1 METIKKVFART
12 VSAAFACIVLMLSSA
27 PSLCYADHL
36 NNPAYNPNYQ
46 RIGHRTINKKRTVG
60 DCDDNG
66 TIDMNDAALINQ
78 WCLYYDFG
86 ETKSILG
93 TLVLRVNSSQY
104 FDYSSDASV
113 EFMDING
120 DGRVTNVDATLLKR
134 YLIDLKKYNDAVN
147 N

>member
-1 METIKKVFART
+1 MGTIKKVIART
-12 VSAAFACIVLMLSSA
+12 ISAVFACVVIMLSSA

-46 RIGHRTINKKRTVG
+46 RIGHRTINRQRTVG

-78 WCLYYDFG
+78 WCLYYSFG
-86 ETKSILG
+86 ETTSILG
-93 TLVLRVNSSQY
+93 TIVLRVNSFRY
-104 FDYSSDASV
+104 FDYYSDDSV

-134 YLIDLKKYNDAVN
+134 YLTDLRKYNEAVN